1 MREDAVIVGLDLSLR
16 GTGMAILVNGGLSNY
31 FGWTD
36 KKYLYN
42 KNKNVLCYYKLK
54 NNSESCRQ
62 HRMHAITYWIDWI
75 LVELIR
81 EYGNAIVAIEGPA
94 FSKNSRGASSL
105 YELGGIVKDS
115 LFRACIPFRIYSPMT
130 VKLAWTGSGTAG
142 KDAMVDAASVL
153 FDLDLN
159 DLGESAEDVADAVLI
174 AALLNEEMVFKSGKK
189 SVETASEGMRRVMIR
204 VTKSEPEAL
213 ITRDLITNNVEF
225 GKGMHMVSL

>member
-16 GTGMAILVNGGLSNY
+16 GTGMAILVNGGLRNY

-62 HRMHAITYWIDWI
+62 HRMNAISYWIMWNMMGLMHDYSN
-75 LVELIR
+75 LTVSM
-81 EYGNAIVAIEGPA
+81 EGPA
-94 FSKNSRGASSL
+94 YAKNSRGASSL
-105 YELGGIVKDS
+105 YELSGIVKNY
-115 LFRACIPFRIYSPMT
+115 LFKQGIPFRIYSPAT
-130 VKLAWTGSGTAG
+130 VKLAWTGSGAAG
-142 KDAMVDAASVL
+142 KDVMVDAASVL

-174 AALLNEEMVFKSGKK
+174 AALLNEEMAFKSGKK

-213 ITRDLITNNVEF
+213 TTRDLITNNVEF